1 MQNFYS
7 GSLGGERESIES
19 VQLGTQ
25 ELTLT
30 STGPIPNFVSE
41 AKILDI
47 PFLFRDKAHAY
58 AVLDGPIGDEMLK
71 LFDSKGF
78 KALAWA
84 ENELKIYPNLMAHVV
99 ESVEGILER
108 PHGCGEQ
115 TISSTYPSLL
125 ILRRDKQLATDSHLG
140 KKAQR
145 YAELGYQRLLNYR
158 TEDGGFSYWGRGDAD
173 LALTAYALRFLH
185 DAREFVSVDDE
196 VIKGARQWL
205 IRKQQADGSW
215 PAYDYYPQQ
224 ETGKPLL
231 VLDDEDSHTTPL

>member
-30 STGPIPNFVSE
+30 STGPIPNFVPE

-84 ENELKIYPNLMAHVV
+84 EN
-99 ESVEGILER
+99 GIR
-108 PHGCGEQ
+108 HM
-115 TISSTYPSLL
+115 TNNKAPSMC
-125 ILRRDKQLATDSHLG
+125 
-140 KKAQR
+140 
-145 YAELGYQRLLNYR
+145 
-158 TEDGGFSYWGRGDAD
+158 
-173 LALTAYALRFLH
+173 
-185 DAREFVSVDDE
+185 
-196 VIKGARQWL
+196 
-205 IRKQQADGSW
+205 RKTSRA
-215 PAYDYYPQQ
+215 
-224 ETGKPLL
+224 
-231 VLDDEDSHTTPL
+231 